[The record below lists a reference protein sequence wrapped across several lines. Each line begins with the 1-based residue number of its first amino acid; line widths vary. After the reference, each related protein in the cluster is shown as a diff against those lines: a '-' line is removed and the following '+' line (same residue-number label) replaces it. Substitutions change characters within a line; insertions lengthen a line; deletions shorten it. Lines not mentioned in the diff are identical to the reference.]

1 MLMFDKLSGFDN
13 FKKHIEKLQ
22 ENVKGLEGQ
31 HNIPFDELFPASF
44 MLNYTDSSSI
54 EELLQK
60 GNFDIKSQEDFEEI
74 PDDTMNSFIAMHTS
88 FLTWNQLVPKASEE
102 WLVRRLDI

>member
-1 MLMFDKLSGFDN
+1 MLMFDKLSGFDD

-22 ENVKGLEGQ
+22 ENVKELEGQ
-31 HNIPFDELFPASF
+31 HNIPFDEFFPASF

-60 GNFDIKSQEDFEEI
+60 GNFVIESQEDFEKISE
-74 PDDTMNSFIAMHTS
+74 DTMNSFIAMHTS
-88 FLTWNQLVPKASEE
+88 FLTWNQMFTKASEE